1 MHKAKPTAIALLTI
15 FALTAIGVAHALWSE
30 NLYING
36 TVDTSELDWELVPG
50 YLIHL
55 DHGNDWNASW
65 YPIKGFKQLDKDV
78 GNTTVDQVD
87 SDGDDDLDTI
97 TVTLRN
103 VYPWYGEHIAFAVHN
118 NGEIHLKIWKVVYKD
133 GYGNVLHEQYASRD
147 AIPLDLNG
155 DKKTDIAIWWGDN
168 FGEQLG
174 PCSSRDISFDI
185 TVLQDAPQGETL
197 TFKIEFIA
205 IQWNEYY
212 VPQQ

>member
-155 DKKTDIAIWWGDN
+155 DKKADIAIWWGDN
-168 FGEQLG
+168 FGEQLY
-174 PCSSRDISFDI
+174 PCDSRDLSFDI
-185 TVLQDAPQGETL
+185 TVLQDAPQGQTL
-197 TFKIEFIA
+197 TFIIEFIA

-212 VPQQ
+212 VPS